1 MKNIPI
7 PKKEEI
13 QLEHIFSSEV
23 FIRKARW
30 RTWHYLNPNMSSNNK
45 ETFDFNTTNA
55 APIMPELKQLEDRIY
70 DLVKNI
76 EFRNN
81 Q

>member
-13 QLEHIFSSEV
+13 QLEHINSSEV

-30 RTWHYLNPNMSSNNK
+30 RTWHYLNPHMTSNNK
-45 ETFDFNTTNA
+45 ETFDFNTTSA
-55 APIMPELKQLEDRIY
+55 APIMPELKQLEDRMY
-70 DLVKNI
+70 DLIKNI
-76 EFRNN
+76 
-81 Q
+81 